1 MHRLPFVHRVEKDE
15 TLMKR
20 LFLMFILSSL
30 FGVDIALANPFD
42 YTVLGVITSA
52 KDKKGVALL
61 KQKSSGKV
69 SASKQG
75 DEVLKGMKI
84 VSIMRKTVTFSF
96 EKKTYELSVG
106 DESPKELSGSQN
118 LASTPADNLSG
129 VVGIERQGNT
139 LKVSKSL
146 KDSLTGGEGLN
157 KILMQAATIPYV
169 ENGRLLGFRILEIDQ
184 GSIFD
189 VAGLKD
195 GDIITHIN
203 DQPINDA
210 GLAIRALN
218 SLKQASNAT
227 FNYLRGSTPMQ
238 LTLQVN

>member
-1 MHRLPFVHRVEKDE
+1 
-15 TLMKR
+15 MKR
-20 LFLMFILSSL
+20 LILIFFLLEL
-30 FGVDIALANPFD
+30 FGASLALANPFD

-69 SASKQG
+69 SASKEG
-75 DEVLKGMKI
+75 DEVLKGMRI
-84 VSIMRKTVTFSF
+84 VSIMRKTVTFQF
-96 EKKTYELSVG
+96 ESKKYELSVG
-106 DESPKELSGSQN
+106 DEAPKEVNGDGPG
-118 LASTPADNLSG
+118 ATPADNLAG
-129 VVGIERQGNT
+129 VVGIERSGNT
-139 LKVSKSL
+139 LKVSKQL
-146 KDSLTGGEGLN
+146 KDTLVGGEGLN

-169 ENGRLLGFRILEIDQ
+169 ENGRLVGFRILEIDP

-203 DQPINDA
+203 EQPINDA

-218 SLKQASNAT
+218 SLKAASNAT
-227 FNYLRGSTPMQ
+227 FNYIRGSTSMQ

>member
-1 MHRLPFVHRVEKDE
+1 
-15 TLMKR
+15 MKR
-20 LFLMFILSSL
+20 LLLIFVLLQMLAAGSAF
-30 FGVDIALANPFD
+30 ANPFD

-52 KDKKGVALL
+52 KEKKGVALL

-69 SASKQG
+69 SASKEG
-75 DEVLKGMKI
+75 DEVIKGMKI
-84 VSIMRKTVTFSF
+84 VSIMRKTVTFAF
-96 EKKTYELSVG
+96 DKKTYELSVG
-106 DESPKELSGSQN
+106 DESPKELSGE
-118 LASTPADNLSG
+118 LVASTPADNLSG

-139 LKVSKSL
+139 LKVSKQL
-146 KDSLTGGEGLN
+146 KDNLVGGEGLN

-169 ENGRLLGFRILEIDQ
+169 ENGRLVGFRILEIDP

-189 VAGLKD
+189 VAGLRD

-218 SLKQASNAT
+218 SLRQASNAT
-227 FNYLRGSTPMQ
+227 FNYLRGSTQMQ